1 MTPISFDPAAEEEIR
16 EAGRYYRAER
26 EELATRF
33 ILAVDDA
40 IQRLRES
47 PEAQSPHPE
56 APEGSDVRRARV
68 KGFPY
73 WLVFL
78 QRGDGVIVLAC
89 THARR
94 RPGYWRGR
102 LSP

>member
-1 MTPISFDPAAEEEIR
+1 LKPVSFDPEAEEEIR

-26 EELATRF
+26 EELAAKF

-40 IQRLRES
+40 LQRLRES
-47 PEAQSPHPE
+47 PQAQGPHPY
-56 APEGSDVRRARV
+56 APSGLDVRRARV
-68 KGFPY
+68 KGFRY

-78 QRGDGVIVLAC
+78 ERENDVLVLAC
-89 THARR
+89 AHVRR
-94 RPGYWRGR
+94 RPGYWHGR

>member
-1 MTPISFDPAAEEEIR
+1 MTLISFDPAAEEEIR
-16 EAGRYYRAER
+16 EAARYYRAER
-26 EELATRF
+26 EGLATRF
-33 ILAVDDA
+33 VLAVDDS

-56 APEGSDVRRARV
+56 APAGVDVRRARV

-73 WLVFL
+73 WLVFR
-78 QRGDGVIVLAC
+78 QRGDETLVLAC
-89 THARR
+89 THAQR

-102 LSP
+102 LST